1 MRTFVKTLKTA
12 KHVVLARVVR
22 VGKLVVSVVCTKVTK
37 APRAGLSLR
46 TALISRLRDLRAVY
60 GMNSFGEAQSGL
72 GCWHSQSWSCRAAA
86 TARVAA
92 RAEAG
97 RAWSRPPRS

>member
-12 KHVVLARVVR
+12 KHVVLARVAR
-22 VGKLVVSVVCTKVTK
+22 VSKHVVTVVCTKVTK
-37 APRAGLSLR
+37 ALRARLSLR
-46 TALISRLRDLRAVY
+46 TDWISRLRGPIAVY
-60 GMNSFGEAQSGL
+60 GMNSLGESQSGL
-72 GCWHSQSWSCRAAA
+72 GCRHSQSWSCRAAA
-86 TARVAA
+86 ARVAA